1 MKILSSITLLALFVL
16 TIYSCNM
23 NNDEQ
28 LFKEK
33 CRDII
38 EVNNSD
44 LFFLEL
50 TKSIKSFLSCS
61 DINIYYK
68 KFTKEEEEELLMNF
82 SEHINYYTNAFSD
95 SSLLTKDYIKID
107 LGKYK
112 NPCQYKK
119 GDCNF
124 YTQYIYQ
131 SKAKDV
137 LYVRLFQEG
146 EIERF
151 DFLVKKN
158 ENGEFE
164 VLAVG

>member
-1 MKILSSITLLALFVL
+1 MNSERNHPMK
-16 TIYSCNM
+16 YS
-23 NNDEQ
+23 DAG
-28 LFKEK
+28 
-33 CRDII
+33 
-38 EVNNSD
+38 VN
-44 LFFLEL
+44 
-50 TKSIKSFLSCS
+50 
-61 DINIYYK
+61 
-68 KFTKEEEEELLMNF
+68 KEEGYETVSKIKDVVAATHSPNVLKGIGSF
-82 SEHINYYTNAFSD
+82 GAF
-95 SSLLTKDYIKID
+95 YE

-131 SKAKDV
+131 SKDV

-164 VLAVG
+164 VLVFG